1 MTLLDQFIGNWKRK
15 FASSGKKVLLAV
27 SGGIDS
33 MTMCYIFLQAKIP
46 FAVGHCNFQLRG
58 KDALADE
65 ELVRTWCS
73 QNDIAFHAVRFDTE
87 KMSAEWRKGI
97 QETARILRYE
107 WLDEIRKENS
117 YTAIAT
123 AHHAN
128 DNAETLLINLFKGTG
143 ISGLHGI
150 REKNGKIIRPLLFA
164 TREEIAAYAASNNV
178 PFREDQSNGSDKYL
192 RNAVRLNILPV
203 VAQSFPQVITQLNR
217 SIDRF
222 ADAEI
227 LYRKAVEKEIK
238 RISEPRGNDIY
249 IPVRKLKHTAAL
261 ETVFYELFRQYNFS
275 SSQVPQIVQLTE
287 AESGHFISS
296 SSHKVIR
303 DRDFLIITSLETHV
317 TDLILI
323 EGIPCTV
330 TNGDMKLHFSFQKAP
345 GTIPAA
351 NDIAFLDADKLTLP
365 LVLRRWRQGD
375 YFYPLGMGMK
385 KKKLS
390 KFFIDQKIPVHEKE
404 KIWVLESDKRIVWV
418 AGWRLDER
426 FKIKPTT
433 EKALKVE
440 RRMN

>member
-1 MTLLDQFIGNWKRK
+1 MTLLDQFIDNWKGK
-15 FASSGKKVLLAV
+15 FASGNTNVLLAV

-33 MTMCYIFLQAKIP
+33 MTMCHLFLKAKIS
-46 FAVGHCNFQLRG
+46 FGVGHCNFQLRG
-58 KDALADE
+58 DDALADE
-65 ELVRTWCS
+65 EFVRLWCS
-73 QNDIAFHAVRFDTE
+73 KNGISFYSVRFDTE
-87 KMSAEWRKGI
+87 EVSREWKKGI

-107 WLDEIRKENS
+107 WLDEIRRQNNYS
-117 YTAIAT
+117 AVAT

-164 TREEIAAYAASNNV
+164 TRQEIAGYAVSNNIV
-178 PFREDQSNGSDKYL
+178 FREDQSNASDKYL

-203 VAQSFPQVITQLNR
+203 VEQSFPQVVTQLNR

-227 LYRKAVEKEIK
+227 LYRKAVGKEIK
-238 RISEPRGNDIY
+238 RISEPRGNDLY
-249 IPVRKLKHTAAL
+249 IPIRKLKHIDAL

-275 SSQVPQIVQLTE
+275 SSQIQQIIQLIE
-287 AESGHFISS
+287 AESGHFVSS
-296 SSHKVIR
+296 STHKVIR
-303 DRDFLIITSLETHV
+303 DRDFLITTTLETD
-317 TDLILI
+317 TTNLILI

-330 TNGDMKLHFSFQKAP
+330 TTRDMNLHFSFQKTPA
-345 GTIPAA
+345 TIPAT
-351 NDIAFLDADKLTLP
+351 NHIAFLDADKLTLP

-390 KFFIDQKIPVHEKE
+390 KFFIDQKIPVHEKQ

-426 FKIKPTT
+426 FKIKPNT

-440 RRMN
+440 ARVH